1 MNVITNNKWIG
12 QRTIRPDGADKVTG
26 RAAFAADTTMPGM
39 IWGKVKRSPHPH
51 ARIKSIDTSK
61 AEALPGV
68 KAVVTAHDIVDFP
81 VDKSV
86 MLGIQ
91 DMRWMCRNVM
101 AREKA
106 LFPGRPVGA
115 VAAISE
121 AIAAKAC
128 ELIEVEYE
136 VLPWSIEI
144 DDAIKPD
151 APILHEF
158 NKFEGNPPS
167 RAGEIETDRRLKPD
181 APILHEFLK
190 FEGKPSNIAGRIE
203 VKKGDI
209 AQGFA
214 EAEVVIERSFTT
226 RPVHQGYIEPHA
238 CLVSVAADNK
248 TTIWSSSQGQFMV
261 RAMTAYLTGIPQ
273 SDIRAIPAEIGGGFG
288 GKTIV
293 YLEPLATLLA
303 KKSGRPVK
311 MVMTREEVMRATG
324 PTSGSKSTV
333 KIGAKKDGTIVAAQ
347 GTFYLQAGAL
357 PGSPIRGA
365 VGCSF
370 LPYDIPHVLSVGHT
384 VLSNRS
390 KVAAY
395 RAPGAPIGA
404 HAVECVLDEL
414 AEELKMDP
422 LVLRLKNAARQ
433 GTKAAFGPG
442 FPRIGYVETLEAA
455 KAHPHY
461 QAPLGKF
468 QGRGVASGFWFNAGG
483 ESSAQVD
490 ITEDGNVVVTTGH
503 PDIGGSRAAIAN
515 ICAELLGID
524 YRRVS
529 VLIGDTA
536 TIGFSNLTGG
546 SGVLFAS
553 AMVVTQSADKVIATL
568 RERAAKI
575 WEIDP
580 EAVKWE
586 NGAAHPASPNA
597 GQFEPLTLAELAE
610 KAPQRGGPI
619 GAGVQLNTEG
629 AEGGFGTHIC
639 DVEVDVELGI
649 ARVIRYTAVQDV
661 GRAVHPGY
669 VEGQMQGGVAQGIGW
684 ALNEEYIYNR
694 DGKVDNPGFL
704 DYRMPVCSDL
714 PMLDTVMVEVPNPK
728 HPQGVKGVGE
738 VPLVPVMAAVPNA
751 AHNALGKRFYSLPM
765 SPPKVLEVIDA
776 PETRQAAEGIL
787 FTHASWPGIAV

>member
-1 MNVITNNKWIG
+1 MNAITPNKWIG
-12 QRTIRPDGADKVTG
+12 QRTIRPDGVDKVTG
-26 RAAFAADTTMPGM
+26 RAAFAADATMPGM
-39 IWGKVKRSPHPH
+39 IWGKVLRSPHPH
-51 ARIKSIDTSK
+51 ARIRKIDTSK
-61 AEALPGV
+61 AERLPGV
-68 KAVVTAHDIVDFP
+68 KAVVTARDVVDFP
-81 VDKSV
+81 LDKSV

-106 LFPGRPVGA
+106 LFPGHPVAA
-115 VAAISE
+115 VAATTE
-121 AIAAKAC
+121 AIAAQAC
-128 ELIEVEYE
+128 ALIDVDYE

-144 DDAIKPD
+144 DDALKPD

-158 NKFEGNPPS
+158 N
-167 RAGEIETDRRLKPD
+167 A
-181 APILHEFLK
+181 
-190 FEGKPSNIAGRIE
+190 FEGKPSNIAGKQE

-209 AQGFA
+209 AAGFA
-214 EAEVVIERSFTT
+214 KAEVIVERSFAT

-238 CLVSVAADNK
+238 CLVSVTADGK
-248 TTIWSSSQGQFMV
+248 ATIWSSSQGQFMV
-261 RAMTAYLTGIPQ
+261 RAMTAYLSGIPQ

-333 KIGAKKDGTIVAAQ
+333 KLGATRDGTIVAAQ
-347 GTFYLQAGAL
+347 GTFYLQAGAF

-370 LPYDIPHVLSVGHT
+370 TPYDIPNVLSTGYDVC
-384 VLSNRS
+384 SNRS

-404 HAVECVLDEL
+404 YAVECVLDEL
-414 AEELKMDP
+414 AEALKIDP
-422 LVLRLKNAARQ
+422 LELRLKNAAKE
-433 GTKAAFGPG
+433 GTKTAFGPT
-442 FPRIGYVETLEAA
+442 FPRIGYVETLQAA
-455 KAHPHY
+455 KGHPHY
-461 QAPLGKF
+461 SAPLGKL

-483 ESSAQVD
+483 ESSAQVN

-503 PDIGGSRAAIAN
+503 PDIGGSRASIAN

-529 VLIGDTA
+529 VIIGDTQ
-536 TIGFSNLTGG
+536 TVGFSNLTGG
-546 SGVLFAS
+546 SRVLFAS
-553 AMVVTQSADKVIATL
+553 AIVMTQATETIIGTL

-586 NGAAHPASPNA
+586 NGAAHPVSPNA
-597 GQFEPLTLAELAE
+597 GQFAPLTLAELAS
-610 KAPQRGGPI
+610 KANAMGGPI
-619 GAGVQLNTEG
+619 GAGVQLNTQG

-661 GRAVHPGY
+661 GRAIHPGY
-669 VEGQMQGGVAQGIGW
+669 VEGQLQGGVAQGIGW
-684 ALNEEYIYNR
+684 ALNEEYIYTS

-714 PMLDTVMVEVPNPK
+714 PMIDCVLVEVPNPK

-738 VPLVPVMAAVPNA
+738 VPLVPVLSAVANA
-751 AHNALGKRFYSLPM
+751 IHNAVGKRFYSLPM
-765 SPPKVLEVIDA
+765 SPPKVLEKLDA
-776 PETRQAAEGIL
+776 PVPQAAE
-787 FTHASWPGIAV
+787 

>member
-1 MNVITNNKWIG
+1 MITNNKWIG
-12 QRTIRPDGADKVTG
+12 QRTIRPDGVDKVTG

-39 IWGKVKRSPHPH
+39 IWGKVLRSPHPH
-51 ARIKSIDTSK
+51 ARIRKIDTSK
-61 AEALPGV
+61 AERLPGV
-68 KAVVTAHDIVDFP
+68 KAVVTGHDVVDFP
-81 VDKSV
+81 LDKSV

-106 LFPGRPVGA
+106 LFPGHPVAA
-115 VAAISE
+115 VAATTE

-128 ELIEVEYE
+128 ALIDVDYE

-144 DDAIKPD
+144 DDALKPD

-158 NKFEGNPPS
+158 N
-167 RAGEIETDRRLKPD
+167 T
-181 APILHEFLK
+181 
-190 FEGKPSNIAGRIE
+190 FEGKPSNIAGKQEI
-203 VKKGDI
+203 KAGDI
-209 AQGFA
+209 AKGFA
-214 EAEVVIERSFTT
+214 QAEVIVERSFTT

-238 CLVSVAADNK
+238 CLVSVTADGK
-248 TTIWSSSQGQFMV
+248 ATIWSSSQGQFMV
-261 RAMTAYLTGIPQ
+261 RAMTAYLSGIPQ

-293 YLEPLATLLA
+293 YLEPVATLLA

-333 KIGAKKDGTIVAAQ
+333 KIGARKDGTIVAAQ
-347 GTFYLQAGAL
+347 GTFHLQAGAF

-370 LPYDIPHVLSVGHT
+370 TPYDIPNVLSTGYDVC
-384 VLSNRS
+384 SNRS

-404 HAVECVLDEL
+404 YAVECVLDEL
-414 AEELKMDP
+414 AEALKIDP
-422 LVLRLKNAARQ
+422 IELRLKNAAKE
-433 GTKAAFGPG
+433 GTKAAFGPT

-455 KAHPHY
+455 KNHPHY
-461 QAPLGKF
+461 SAPLGKL

-483 ESSAQVD
+483 ESSAQVN

-503 PDIGGSRAAIAN
+503 PDVGGSRASIAN

-529 VLIGDTA
+529 VIIGDTQ
-536 TIGFSNLTGG
+536 TVGFSNLTGG
-546 SGVLFAS
+546 SRVLFAS
-553 AMVVTQSADKVIATL
+553 AMVVTQSTEQIISTL

-575 WEIDP
+575 WQIDP

-597 GQFEPLTLAELAE
+597 GEFEPLTLAELAN
-610 KAPQRGGPI
+610 KAPAMGGPI
-619 GAGVQLNTEG
+619 GAGVQLNTQG
-629 AEGGFGTHIC
+629 A
-639 DVEVDVELGI
+639 
-649 ARVIRYTAVQDV
+649 DV

-669 VEGQMQGGVAQGIGW
+669 VEGQLQGGVAQGIGW
-684 ALNEEYIYNR
+684 ALNEEYIYTR
-694 DGKVDNPGFL
+694 EGKVDNAGFL

-714 PMLDTVMVEVPNPK
+714 PMIDCVLVEVPNSK

-738 VPLVPVMAAVPNA
+738 VPLVPVLSAVANAIHAAV
-751 AHNALGKRFYSLPM
+751 GKRFYSLPM
-765 SPPKVLEVIDA
+765 SPPKVLEKLDA
-776 PETRQAAEGIL
+776 PVQQAAE
-787 FTHASWPGIAV
+787 

>member
-1 MNVITNNKWIG
+1 MNIVTDNKWIG
-12 QRTIRPDGADKVTG
+12 QRTIRPDGMDKVTG
-26 RAAFAADTTMPGM
+26 RAQFAADTSMPGQ
-39 IWGKVKRSPHPH
+39 IWGKILRSPHPH
-51 ARIKSIDTSK
+51 ARIRGIDTSK
-61 AEALPGV
+61 AEKLPGV
-68 KAVVTAHDIVDFP
+68 KAVVTSKDIVDFTIE
-81 VDKSV
+81 KGAV

-106 LFPGRPVGA
+106 LFPGHPVAA
-115 VAAISE
+115 VAATTE

-128 ELIEVEYE
+128 ELIEVDYE

-151 APILHEF
+151 APILHEY
-158 NKFEGNPPS
+158 
-167 RAGEIETDRRLKPD
+167 
-181 APILHEFLK
+181 LK
-190 FEGKPSNIAGRIE
+190 FEGKPSNIAGRLE
-203 VKKGDI
+203 VKKGDA
-209 AQGFA
+209 AQGFK
-214 EAEVVIERSFTT
+214 EADVVIERSFTT

-238 CLVSVAADNK
+238 CLISVGADNK

-261 RAMTAYLTGIPQ
+261 RAMTAYLTGITQ

-293 YLEPLATLLA
+293 YLEPLATMLA

-333 KIGAKKDGTIVAAQ
+333 KIGAKKDGTIVA
-347 GTFYLQAGAL
+347 GHGIFYLQAGAF

-370 LPYDIPHVLSVGHT
+370 APYDIPNVLSEGYD

-395 RAPGAPIGA
+395 RAPSGAY
-404 HAVECVLDEL
+404 AVECVLDEL
-414 AEELKMDP
+414 AEALKMDP
-422 LVLRLKNAARQ
+422 LELRIKNGAKE
-433 GTKAAFGPG
+433 GTKAAHGPVY
-442 FPRIGYVETLEAA
+442 PRIGYIETLEAA
-455 KAHPHY
+455 RDSDHY
-461 QAPLGKF
+461 KAPLGKF
-468 QGRGVASGFWFNAGG
+468 QGRGVASGYWFNAGG
-483 ESSAQVD
+483 ESSAQVNV
-490 ITEDGNVVVTTGH
+490 TEDGNVVVTTGH
-503 PDIGGSRAAIAN
+503 PDIGGSRAGIAN

-546 SGVLFAS
+546 SRVLFAS
-553 AMVVTQSADKVIATL
+553 SIVVTQSAEKVITTL

-586 NGAAHPASPNA
+586 NGAAHPVSPNA
-597 GQFEPLTLAELAE
+597 GQFEPLTLAQLAE
-610 KAPQRGGPI
+610 KAPQMGGPI

-639 DVEVDVELGI
+639 DVEVDVELGN

-661 GRAVHPGY
+661 GRAIHPGY

-684 ALNEEYIYNR
+684 ALNEEYIYTK
-694 DGKVDNPGFL
+694 DGQVDNPGFL

-738 VPLVPVMAAVPNA
+738 VPLVPVMAAVANA
-751 AHNALGKRFYSLPM
+751 IHNALGIRFYSLPM
-765 SPPKVLEVIDA
+765 SPPKVLEA
-776 PETRQAAEGIL
+776 LEAR
-787 FTHASWPGIAV
+787 

>member
-39 IWGKVKRSPHPH
+39 IWGKVLRSPHPH
-51 ARIKSIDTSK
+51 ARIRGIDTSK

-68 KAVVTAHDIVDFP
+68 KAVVTARDIVDFP

-106 LFPGRPVGA
+106 LFPGHPVAA
-115 VAAISE
+115 VAATSE

-128 ELIEVEYE
+128 ELIEVDYE

-144 DDAIKPD
+144 DDAIKPA

-158 NKFEGNPPS
+158 NKFEG
-167 RAGEIETDRRLKPD
+167 
-181 APILHEFLK
+181 
-190 FEGKPSNIAGRIE
+190 KPSNIAGKLE

-209 AQGFA
+209 AQGFK
-214 EAEVVIERSFTT
+214 EADVVIERSFTT

-238 CLVSVAADNK
+238 CLISVAPDNK

-261 RAMTAYLTGIPQ
+261 RAMTAHLTGIPQ

-293 YLEPLATLLA
+293 YLEPLATLLS

-370 LPYDIPHVLSVGHT
+370 SPYDIPHVLSTGFDV
-384 VLSNRS
+384 VSNRS

-404 HAVECVLDEL
+404 YAVECVLDEI
-414 AEELKMDP
+414 AEALKMDP
-422 LVLRLKNAARQ
+422 LELRLKNAAKQ
-433 GTKAAFGPG
+433 GTKAAHGPV
-442 FPRIGYVETLEAA
+442 FPRIGYIETLEAA
-455 KAHPHY
+455 KNSEHY
-461 QAPLGKF
+461 RAPLGKL

-483 ESSAQVD
+483 ESSAQVN

-503 PDIGGSRAAIAN
+503 PDVGGSRASIAN
-515 ICAELLGID
+515 VAAELLGVD
-524 YRRVS
+524 HSRVS

-536 TIGFSNLTGG
+536 SIGYSNLTGG
-546 SGVLFAS
+546 SRVTFAS
-553 AMVVTQSADKVIATL
+553 AMVVTQSAEKVIGQL
-568 RERAAKI
+568 KERAAKI
-575 WEIDP
+575 WKIDP
-580 EAVKWE
+580 EAVNWD
-586 NGAAHPASPNA
+586 NGEARPAGPNA
-597 GQFEPLTLAELAE
+597 GQFPPLTLADLAA
-610 KAPQRGGPI
+610 KASETGGPI
-619 GAGVQLNTEG
+619 GAGVQLNTVG
-629 AEGGFGTHIC
+629 ADPGFATHVV
-639 DVEVDVELGI
+639 DVEVDVDLGI
-649 ARVIRYTAVQDV
+649 VRVLRYTAAQDV
-661 GRAVHPGY
+661 GRALHPSY
-669 VEGQMQGGVAQGIGW
+669 VEGQIQGGVVQGIGW
-684 ALNEEYIYNR
+684 ALSEEYLYDKNGR
-694 DGKVDNPGFL
+694 LDNAGFL
-704 DYRMPVCSDL
+704 DYRMPVCSDV
-714 PMLDTVMVEVPNPK
+714 PMIEAVM
-728 HPQGVKGVGE
+728 
-738 VPLVPVMAAVPNA
+738 
-751 AHNALGKRFYSLPM
+751 
-765 SPPKVLEVIDA
+765 LEI
-776 PETRQAAEGIL
+776 
-787 FTHASWPGIAV
+787 